1 VSDARSLLRHLDL
14 KHLRQLMEVAD
25 KGSIRAAAESLAIT
39 QPALSRSIRAM
50 EEELG
55 VKLVDRGPRGAELT
69 PVGTRLLKYSRIID
83 ANLALAE
90 KELRGF
96 RDSHSRIEQITFGM
110 SWLTEALIA
119 GPLIERVLRT
129 RPGIRLAT
137 SVGDYESLA
146 PKLMSGRLDFFIGPP
161 PMEGQ
166 VAGITTQPLREF
178 PAVAVARG
186 EHPLTKRAEVTIGD
200 LVGAQW
206 ILPAAG
212 TVPRITY
219 DNYFL
224 RHGVA
229 APEAMFEV
237 QPLSPVIR
245 KLILESDLV
254 TILPLVVV
262 QDEISAGLLRVL
274 PFDDQIVFPIHL
286 TERQMRDPSP
296 ARDYVIGEVKALF
309 AGLEDGED
317 ARRAGRIAGARRR

>member
-1 VSDARSLLRHLDL
+1 VTDARSLLRHLDL
-14 KHLRQLMEVAD
+14 KHLRQLIEVAD
-25 KGSIRAAAESLAIT
+25 KGSIRSAAESLAIT

-50 EEELG
+50 EDELG
-55 VKLVDRGPRGAELT
+55 VKLVERGPRGAELT

-90 KELRGF
+90 KELRGY
-96 RDSHSRIEQITFGM
+96 RDSHSRIEQIAFGM

-119 GPLIERVLRT
+119 GPLIERVLRA
-129 RPGIRLAT
+129 RRGIRLAT
-137 SVGDYESLA
+137 TVGDYESLA

-161 PMEGQ
+161 PIEGQ

-186 EHPLTKRAEVTIGD
+186 GHPLARRSEVTIAD
-200 LVGAQW
+200 LVAAQW

-212 TVPRITY
+212 TLPRITY

-245 KLILESDLV
+245 KLILDSDLV

-262 QDEISAGLLRVL
+262 QPEIASGQLRVL
-274 PFDDQIVFPIHL
+274 PFDDHIVFPIHL

-296 ARDYVIGEVKALF
+296 ARDYVIGEVEALF
-309 AGLEDGED
+309 AALEDGKAALRASRK
-317 ARRAGRIAGARRR
+317 ARAR

>member
-1 VSDARSLLRHLDL
+1 VSDARNLLRHLDL

-25 KGSIRAAAESLAIT
+25 KGSIRAAAEALSIT

-50 EEELG
+50 EDELG
-55 VKLVDRGPRGAELT
+55 VKLVERGPRGAELT
-69 PVGTRLLKYSRIID
+69 PVGVRLLKYSRIID

-96 RDSHSRIEQITFGM
+96 RDSRSRIEQISFGM

-119 GPLIERVLRT
+119 GTLIERVLRH
-129 RPGIRLAT
+129 RPGVRLAT

-161 PMEGQ
+161 PIEGQ
-166 VAGITTQPLREF
+166 VAGITTRLLREF
-178 PAVAVARG
+178 PAVAVARR
-186 EHPLTKRAEVTIGD
+186 EHPLTRRAEVTIGD
-200 LVGAQW
+200 LVAAQW

-212 TVPRITY
+212 TLPRITY

-245 KLILESDLV
+245 KLILQADLV

-262 QDEISAGLLRVL
+262 QDEISSGALRVL

-296 ARDYVIGEVKALF
+296 ARDYVIGEAKALF
-309 AGLEDGED
+309 REIVDRDTPPRAVR
-317 ARRAGRIAGARRR
+317 ARR

>member
-1 VSDARSLLRHLDL
+1 
-14 KHLRQLMEVAD
+14 M
-25 KGSIRAAAESLAIT
+25 
-39 QPALSRSIRAM
+39 
-50 EEELG
+50 
-55 VKLVDRGPRGAELT
+55 
-69 PVGTRLLKYSRIID
+69 
-83 ANLALAE
+83 
-90 KELRGF
+90 
-96 RDSHSRIEQITFGM
+96 
-110 SWLTEALIA
+110 
-119 GPLIERVLRT
+119 
-129 RPGIRLAT
+129 

-166 VAGITTQPLREF
+166 VAGITSQLLREF

-186 EHPLTKRAEVTIGD
+186 GHPLTKRTEVTIGD

-245 KLILESDLV
+245 QLILESNLV

-262 QDEISAGLLRVL
+262 QAEISQGLLRVL

-309 AGLEDGED
+309 AGLADGD
-317 ARRAGRIAGARRR
+317 GRKPTRR

>member
-1 VSDARSLLRHLDL
+1 MNDPRSLLRHLDL
-14 KHLRQLMEVAD
+14 KHLRQLIEVAD

-50 EEELG
+50 EDELG
-55 VKLVDRGPRGAELT
+55 LKLIERGPRGAELT

-90 KELRGF
+90 RELRGF
-96 RDSHSRIEQITFGM
+96 RDDQSRIERITFGM

-119 GPLIERVLRT
+119 GSLIERVLSNRT
-129 RPGIRLAT
+129 GIRLAT

-161 PMEGQ
+161 PLEGQ
-166 VAGITTQPLREF
+166 VAGITTKLLREF
-178 PAVAVARG
+178 PAVAVARR
-186 EHPLTKRAEVTIGD
+186 EHPLTDQAEVTIDD

-212 TVPRITY
+212 TLPRITY

-229 APEAMFEV
+229 APDAMFEV

-245 KLILESDLV
+245 QLILRANLV

-262 QDEISAGLLRVL
+262 QEEIAAGLLRVL
-274 PFDDQIVFPIHL
+274 PFNEQIVFPIHV

-309 AGLEDGED
+309 AQ
-317 ARRAGRIAGARRR
+317 IAGEGSPRRSSRKTTST

>member
-1 VSDARSLLRHLDL
+1 
-14 KHLRQLMEVAD
+14 MEVAD

-96 RDSHSRIEQITFGM
+96 RDSRSRIEQITFGM

-186 EHPLTKRAEVTIGD
+186 GHPLTERAEVTIGD

-262 QDEISAGLLRVL
+262 QDEISAGSLRVL

>member
-1 VSDARSLLRHLDL
+1 VSDAKSLLRHLDL
-14 KHLRQLMEVAD
+14 KHLRQLIEVAD

-55 VKLVDRGPRGAELT
+55 VKLVERGPRGADLT
-69 PVGTRLLKYSRIID
+69 PAGTRLLKYSRIID

-90 KELRGF
+90 KELRGY

-119 GPLIERVLRT
+119 GALIERVLHT

-161 PMEGQ
+161 PIEGQ

-186 EHPLTKRAEVTIGD
+186 EHPLAKRTEVTIGD

-212 TVPRITY
+212 TLPRITY

-229 APEAMFEV
+229 APEPMFEV

-262 QDEISAGLLRVL
+262 QREISEGLLRVL

-309 AGLEDGED
+309 AALADGEP
-317 ARRAGRIAGARRR
+317 ARREARKARAR